1 MKKIIYIKN
10 MEYLSLSLVMTF
22 LLIHN
27 IYLVFIGMILA
38 IYLINKKYINDII
51 EKLNKR
57 KFNDEEIKIDS
68 SISKASIIIDL
79 IDEDLNYSL
88 VEKVEESG
96 IIPSLAKDD
105 NDIAA

>member
-96 IIPSLAKDD
+96 IIPSLVKDD